1 MVITGYDRVPNVE
14 EFEPV
19 KAFMNFNA
27 NITWAQLINERPNV
41 RKQLRVEKTQ
51 ATRCNVI
58 INGKAIRALVDTG
71 AGPSTIMNKLRKEL
85 NIPIIKKSNVI
96 LTIADGKS
104 IASLGIAE
112 IDIEIDD
119 ELGLT
124 LEVEVID
131 SKRKDLILGTDILK
145 HGIIDMKEQLLV
157 VELDG
162 EIYEIPID
170 YEKKKEYKDIFE
182 YNGEKLGR
190 TDKIKYKIEI
200 EENKEPIAQKRYKV
214 TEDKTKYIKKEIE
227 QLSNMGKIRKSWS
240 AWASPVKL

>member
-1 MVITGYDRVPNVE
+1 MVEHYTKECVNEKVKLNRRVPNVE

-27 NITWAQLINERPNV
+27 NITWAQLINERPN
-41 RKQLRVEKTQ
+41 EKTQ

-58 INGKAIRALVDTG
+58 INGKTIRALVDTG

-85 NIPIIKKSNVI
+85 NIPIIKKSNVK

-157 VELDG
+157 VELD
-162 EIYEIPID
+162 ESESLESESDEDEYSENEYEDNVKYDLRIID
-170 YEKKKEYKDIFE
+170 KD
-182 YNGEKLGR
+182 
-190 TDKIKYKIEI
+190 D
-200 EENKEPIAQKRYKV
+200 EEVAK
-214 TEDKTKYIKKEIE
+214 
-227 QLSNMGKIRKSWS
+227 
-240 AWASPVKL
+240 

>member
-1 MVITGYDRVPNVE
+1 
-14 EFEPV
+14 
-19 KAFMNFNA
+19 
-27 NITWAQLINERPNV
+27 
-41 RKQLRVEKTQ
+41 
-51 ATRCNVI
+51 
-58 INGKAIRALVDTG
+58 
-71 AGPSTIMNKLRKEL
+71 MNKLRKEL

-170 YEKKKEYKDIFE
+170 YEKKK
-182 YNGEKLGR
+182 
-190 TDKIKYKIEI
+190 
-200 EENKEPIAQKRYKV
+200 
-214 TEDKTKYIKKEIE
+214 
-227 QLSNMGKIRKSWS
+227 
-240 AWASPVKL
+240 

>member
-27 NITWAQLINERPNV
+27 NITWAQLINERPN
-41 RKQLRVEKTQ
+41 EKTQ

-58 INGKAIRALVDTG
+58 INGKTIRALVDTG

-131 SKRKDLILGTDILK
+131 SKRKDLILETDILK

-157 VELDG
+157 VELDDKKNNN
-162 EIYEIPID
+162 ENSESESLESESDEDEYSENEYEDNVKYDLRIID
-170 YEKKKEYKDIFE
+170 KD
-182 YNGEKLGR
+182 
-190 TDKIKYKIEI
+190 D
-200 EENKEPIAQKRYKV
+200 EEVAK
-214 TEDKTKYIKKEIE
+214 
-227 QLSNMGKIRKSWS
+227 
-240 AWASPVKL
+240 

>member
-1 MVITGYDRVPNVE
+1 TKREIKKIE
-14 EFEPV
+14 
-19 KAFMNFNA
+19 
-27 NITWAQLINERPNV
+27 
-41 RKQLRVEKTQ
+41 EKTQ

-58 INGKAIRALVDTG
+58 VKGKVIRALVDTG
-71 AGPSTIMNKLRKEL
+71 AGPSTITNKLRKEL

-131 SKRKDLILGTDILK
+131 SKRKDLILGTDLLK
-145 HGIIDMKEQLLV
+145 HGIIDMKEQLLT

-170 YEKKKEYKDIFE
+170 YEKKKQVHFKDKENSNESSESESSENESDEDEYPENE
-182 YNGEKLGR
+182 YEDNV
-190 TDKIKYKIEI
+190 KYDLCIIDEDD
-200 EENKEPIAQKRYKV
+200 EEVAK
-214 TEDKTKYIKKEIE
+214 
-227 QLSNMGKIRKSWS
+227 
-240 AWASPVKL
+240 

>member
-1 MVITGYDRVPNVE
+1 
-14 EFEPV
+14 
-19 KAFMNFNA
+19 
-27 NITWAQLINERPNV
+27 
-41 RKQLRVEKTQ
+41 
-51 ATRCNVI
+51 
-58 INGKAIRALVDTG
+58 
-71 AGPSTIMNKLRKEL
+71 MNKLRKEL

-170 YEKKKEYKDIFE
+170 YEKKNESDEDEYSENEYEDNVKYDLRIIDKD
-182 YNGEKLGR
+182 
-190 TDKIKYKIEI
+190 D
-200 EENKEPIAQKRYKV
+200 EEVAK
-214 TEDKTKYIKKEIE
+214 
-227 QLSNMGKIRKSWS
+227 
-240 AWASPVKL
+240 